1 MRLALKKH
9 LLYSIYFTELKYHF
23 QTDFSQKST
32 SIKPQET
39 REPSLCLP
47 ASCETPV
54 PVQQTASQPIPTPTF
69 SVADEILKFKQLLD
83 MGAIT
88 QEEYDTKKAEL
99 LSKN

>member
-1 MRLALKKH
+1 MRLASKKH

-32 SIKPQET
+32 STKPQET

-47 ASCETPV
+47 ETPV
-54 PVQQTASQPIPTPTF
+54 PVQQTASQPIPTPTL